1 MLDMENYK
9 FKSLFSVSFRKK
21 LEEMYNN
28 IIYNKP
34 LKCKKSNNKI
44 RRDTYAL
51 IFFKKDI

>member
-9 FKSLFSVSFRKK
+9 FKSLFSVSFRKR

-44 RRDTYAL
+44 RRDT
-51 IFFKKDI
+51 